1 MLQRL
6 YCCVMEFVK
15 NESNTE
21 DKDKD
26 KKIVGFIPE
35 ILSLCT
41 EHEGRG

>member
-21 DKDKD
+21 DKDK
-26 KKIVGFIPE
+26 KIVGFIPE
-35 ILSLCT
+35 ILSLYT